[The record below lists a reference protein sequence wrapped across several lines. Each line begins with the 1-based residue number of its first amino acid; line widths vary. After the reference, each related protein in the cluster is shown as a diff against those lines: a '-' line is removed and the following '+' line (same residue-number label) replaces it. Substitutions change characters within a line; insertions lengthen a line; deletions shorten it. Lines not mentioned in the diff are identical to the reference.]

1 MQSQAGA
8 DASVASNGD
17 RPKSLS
23 IEDAVG
29 NAFLQLLAETNSQ
42 GQDQRDAP
50 RNNESVQ
57 AFAKDVRRRKEEPP
71 GTYDDFIDLA
81 ASAAVR
87 VLVHGPNSTDES
99 RNDPTPLTLY
109 RRMLSLVK
117 RATSGAASNSDPRR
131 QSAGEDTH
139 GPKDHHEIETIKRQ
153 ELLDKAYDSGHAAG
167 FEAGVQ
173 AEAAKRQ
180 TAAED
185 TEGAYN
191 QGFAAGQR
199 RLMNSEIAFAFAR
212 GQQAEQQR
220 IRARIEEEGKQ
231 SYQARGLLERLLGS
245 TTESPEPVRHTRP
258 AGASTPDTSTQQ
270 SRQYSSRGP
279 EIIHANPPGRL
290 PEAATASDVQD
301 SSLTYSP
308 QTEPQTRS
316 PAPTSE
322 WATMP
327 RRRRVGR
334 PRLLPDDGDSRNAV
348 ATCVF
353 CGVQLSQNSILRHK
367 RRHHPAELAAV
378 GVPLQSCACWWPG
391 CGQLQDNFV
400 HNQLTTH
407 LQRKHN
413 FAPPGDPNAFTENI
427 KYIQRMPIDLQ
438 INIIAEAAQQLNA
451 VKLRIQDLEAQLRR
465 RKPSY
470 VSRHGLPDL
479 RQLHESRPPVL
490 SAIFRNRARLPYI
503 VQELRQLTRARG
515 VRSQLREDD
524 GTWWEVADDLE
535 AGLDPSTQ
543 LAHSVIALPPP
554 DNGPTVPLHPNTFSE
569 APNMNDPSWRPQ
581 HALPLQNGWDVTGPD
596 HNPVW
601 TRVETGA
608 RQSKPGPAEPAVKL
622 EAEDD
627 EEDGGYQELMAEI
640 SRRVQD
646 DKAQSDWDQSSSD
659 DGGEESADAGDDV
672 TRGTPEQTRR
682 ETRKRSATTASP
694 PRIKRQR
701 AA

>member
-17 RPKSLS
+17 GPKPLS

-42 GQDQRDAP
+42 GQDQR
-50 RNNESVQ
+50 
-57 AFAKDVRRRKEEPP
+57 EEPP
-71 GTYDDFIDLA
+71 GTYDGFIDLA

-87 VLVHGPNSTDES
+87 VLVHGPNSPD
-99 RNDPTPLTLY
+99 D
-109 RRMLSLVK
+109 
-117 RATSGAASNSDPRR
+117 SDPRR
-131 QSAGEDTH
+131 PFTGEDSAH
-139 GPKDHHEIETIKRQ
+139 GSKDHGEVETIKRQ
-153 ELLDKAYDSGHAAG
+153 ELLDKAYDSGYAAG

-173 AEAAKRQ
+173 AEAAKHQ
-180 TAAED
+180 TAPED
-185 TEGAYN
+185 TEEAYN

-231 SYQARGLLERLLGS
+231 SYQAKALLERLLGS

-258 AGASTPDTSTQQ
+258 ANASKPDASTQQ

-279 EIIHANPPGRL
+279 ETSRASPPARL
-290 PEAATASDVQD
+290 PEAASSSDVQD
-301 SSLTYSP
+301 SSLAYSP
-308 QTEPQTRS
+308 QNEPQTQT

-334 PRLLPDDGDSRNAV
+334 PRLLPDDGDSRNA
-348 ATCVF
+348 
-353 CGVQLSQNSILRHK
+353 
-367 RRHHPAELAAV
+367 
-378 GVPLQSCACWWPG
+378 
-391 CGQLQDNFV
+391 
-400 HNQLTTH
+400 
-407 LQRKHN
+407 RKHN

-427 KYIQRMPIDLQ
+427 KYIKRMPIDLQ
-438 INIIAEAAQQLNA
+438 ISIIAEAAQQLNA
-451 VKLRIQDLEAQLRR
+451 VKLRIQGLEAQLRR
-465 RKPSY
+465 RNPSY

-490 SAIFRNRARLPYI
+490 SAIFRNRGRLPYI

-581 HALPLQNGWDVTGPD
+581 HALPLQNGWNVTGPD
-596 HNPVW
+596 HDPVW

-608 RQSKPGPAEPAVKL
+608 HKSKSGPAEPAVKL

-659 DGGEESADAGDDV
+659 DGGEESADAADDV
-672 TRGTPEQTRR
+672 ARGAPEQTRR
-682 ETRKRSATTASP
+682 EIWKRSATTASP
-694 PRIKRQR
+694 PRIKRHR

>member
-1 MQSQAGA
+1 MQSQAGG

-17 RPKSLS
+17 GPKSLS

-29 NAFLQLLAETNSQ
+29 NAFLQLLAETDSQ
-42 GQDQRDAP
+42 AQDQRFVLQSP
-50 RNNESVQ
+50 F
-57 AFAKDVRRRKEEPP
+57 FAGPPGPFFYPCPGSALDVRRRKEEPP
-71 GTYDDFIDLA
+71 GTYDGFVDLA

-87 VLVHGPNSTDES
+87 VLVYGPNSPDES

-117 RATSGAASNSDPRR
+117 RASSGAVPNSDPRR
-131 QSAGEDTH
+131 QSADENITH
-139 GPKDHHEIETIKRQ
+139 GLNGHRDIETITRQ

-167 FEAGVQ
+167 YEAGVQ

-180 TAAED
+180 TASED
-185 TEGAYN
+185 TEEAYT

-220 IRARIEEEGKQ
+220 IRTRLEEEGKQ
-231 SYQARGLLERLLGS
+231 RYQATEILEELLGS
-245 TTESPEPVRHTRP
+245 TTESPDPVRHTRP
-258 AGASTPDTSTQQ
+258 ASASIPDASTQQ
-270 SRQYSSRGP
+270 SRQYSSRGS
-279 EIIHANPPGRL
+279 EISHASPPARL
-290 PEAATASDVQD
+290 PEAAIASEVQD
-301 SSLTYSP
+301 SSLSYSP
-308 QTEPQTRS
+308 QTEPQTRT

-334 PRLLPDDGDSRNAV
+334 PRLLPDDGDGRNTV

-353 CGVQLSQNSILRHK
+353 CGVQLSQNSVLRHK
-367 RRHHPAELAAV
+367 RRHHPAELAA
-378 GVPLQSCACWWPG
+378 
-391 CGQLQDNFV
+391 
-400 HNQLTTH
+400 
-407 LQRKHN
+407 RKHN
-413 FAPPGDPNAFTENI
+413 FSPPGDPNAFTENI
-427 KYIQRMPIDLQ
+427 KYIKRMPIDLQ
-438 INIIAEAAQQLNA
+438 ISIIAEAAQQLNA
-451 VKLRIQDLEAQLRR
+451 VKLRIQDLEAQHRR
-465 RKPSY
+465 REPSY

-490 SAIFRNRARLPYI
+490 SAIFRNRGRLPYI

-515 VRSQLREDD
+515 MRSQMRDD
-524 GTWWEVADDLE
+524 EGTWWEVADDLE
-535 AGLDPSTQ
+535 AGLTPSSK
-543 LAHSVIALPPP
+543 LSRSVIALPPP
-554 DNGPTVPLHPNTFSE
+554 GNGPTVPLHLNTFSE

-581 HALPLQNGWDVTGPD
+581 HALPFQTGWDVTGPD
-596 HNPVW
+596 DNPVW
-601 TRVETGA
+601 TRVATGA
-608 RQSKPGPAEPAVKL
+608 QQSESGPAEPAVKL

-646 DKAQSDWDQSSSD
+646 DKAQSEWDQSSSD
-659 DGGEESADAGDDV
+659 GGGSESADAEDNAAQ
-672 TRGTPEQTRR
+672 GTPDQTRR
-682 ETRKRSATTASP
+682 GNPQLLKRSTTTASP
-694 PRIKRQR
+694 PRNIKRHR